1 MAAIIKTPVLIRLKC
16 MYSWEGRGCHR
27 VLGTLRT
34 PNRQWRYR
42 FGKVPLGVKLQT
54 ELMTRQRCRRLQ
66 SRNNFIMSER
76 ELSTVFSRK
85 SCPAV
90 YRYIPSTVRPQ
101 ICQNMIISKDI
112 WMTER
117 GSPLPNP
124 LGLTRAVCAPL
135 PRPYLSMSDNEH
147 CIAFNLFLHFF
158 LVCLLLLLQMKCIH
172 PVAILFFFFFTWICL
187 GISCCCCCARSLT
200 YPLSMIKNA
209 K

>member
-1 MAAIIKTPVLIRLKC
+1 

-27 VLGTLRT
+27 VLVTLRT

-66 SRNNFIMSER
+66 SWNNFIMSER
-76 ELSTVFSRK
+76 ELRAVLSRK

-112 WMTER
+112 SMTER
-117 GSPLPNP
+117 EVEGVPCLILWAWLALCLHPCHACQC
-124 LGLTRAVCAPL
+124 LTMSTALHSTFSGISFLSVCCF
-135 PRPYLSMSDNEH
+135 YFKWS
-147 CIAFNLFLHFF
+147 AFIRW
-158 LVCLLLLLQMKCIH
+158 QS
-172 PVAILFFFFFTWICL
+172 FFFF
-187 GISCCCCCARSLT
+187 SSSLEFALTSSAAST
-200 YPLSMIKNA
+200 YPVVVVVVLVRWHIL
-209 K
+209 

>member
-1 MAAIIKTPVLIRLKC
+1 

-27 VLGTLRT
+27 VLVTLRT

-54 ELMTRQRCRRLQ
+54 ELMTRQRCRRHQ
-66 SRNNFIMSER
+66 SWNNFIMSER
-76 ELSTVFSRK
+76 ELETILSRK

-112 WMTER
+112 WMLER
-117 GSPLPNP
+117 EVEGVPCLILWVWLALCLHPCHACQC
-124 LGLTRAVCAPL
+124 LTMSIALHSTYSFLSVCCF
-135 PRPYLSMSDNEH
+135 YFKWS
-147 CIAFNLFLHFF
+147 AFIRWQSF
-158 LVCLLLLLQMKCIH
+158 
-172 PVAILFFFFFTWICL
+172 FFFFFTWICVDILGSL

>member
-1 MAAIIKTPVLIRLKC
+1 

-27 VLGTLRT
+27 VLVTLRT

-54 ELMTRQRCRRLQ
+54 ELMTRQRCRRHQ
-66 SRNNFIMSER
+66 SWNNFIMSER
-76 ELSTVFSRK
+76 ELETILSRK

-90 YRYIPSTVRPQ
+90 NRYIPSTVRPQ

-112 WMTER
+112 WMPER

-124 LGLTRAVCAPL
+124 LGLTRAVSAPL
-135 PRPYLSMSDNEH
+135 PRLSMSDNEH

-172 PVAILFFFFFTWICL
+172 PVAILFFFFFTWICVDILGSL
-187 GISCCCCCARSLT
+187 GISCCCCCPRSLT

>member
-1 MAAIIKTPVLIRLKC
+1 

-54 ELMTRQRCRRLQ
+54 ELMTRQRCRRHQ

-76 ELSTVFSRK
+76 ELSTVLSRK

-112 WMTER
+112 WMLER
-117 GSPLPNP
+117 EVEGVPCLILWVWLALCLHPCHA
-124 LGLTRAVCAPL
+124 LTCQCLTMSIALHSTYSCISFLSVCCF
-135 PRPYLSMSDNEH
+135 YFKWS
-147 CIAFNLFLHFF
+147 AFIRW
-158 LVCLLLLLQMKCIH
+158 QS
-172 PVAILFFFFFTWICL
+172 FFF
-187 GISCCCCCARSLT
+187 SSSLEFALT
-200 YPLSMIKNA
+200 FSAASAYPVVVVVGLVRWHIL
-209 K
+209 